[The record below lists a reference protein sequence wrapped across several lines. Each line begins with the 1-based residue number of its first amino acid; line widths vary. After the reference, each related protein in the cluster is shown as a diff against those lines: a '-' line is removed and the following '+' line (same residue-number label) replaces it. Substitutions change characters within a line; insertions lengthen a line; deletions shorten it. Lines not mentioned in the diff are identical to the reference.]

1 VWRESCGRG
10 TQSGPELS
18 VVVDI
23 EGQTLWS
30 RRGVSVAVVA
40 DPLLPCA
47 ALVLQSRALRSG
59 LSHAYV
65 RFASVCGCV
74 CGGAL
79 PDDRAEWGVHASLSG
94 PRSVVPRDLRL
105 LTYLLAQW
113 WMASTAD
120 VLHATR
126 HRGAP
131 WSCPTALP
139 SVDHG
144 CKHDGIS

>member
-105 LTYLLAQW
+105 LTYLLLKKLCKKPPSNPMMHLKW
-113 WMASTAD
+113 ASN
-120 VLHATR
+120 
-126 HRGAP
+126 GA
-131 WSCPTALP
+131 S
-139 SVDHG
+139 
-144 CKHDGIS
+144 